1 MGGQMLLNMITWTQ
15 IIRLYNQMK
24 ESNLYDKRKYNN
36 EKKLFSDNTK

>member
-24 ESNLYDKRKYNN
+24 KSNLYDKRKYNN
-36 EKKLFSDNTK
+36 GKKLFSDNTK